1 MLPSLVSLF
10 FPVVLVILSSLF
22 RLVGL
27 VSLIILV
34 SLVFLVILRGQ
45 FELVFLEFYS
55 SYPALSVS
63 EALVILAIQVSL
75 PSLVMLAIPARRPKL
90 VTLGIIVG
98 IDILPILVRLVNLVS
113 PSLHVVIGKRTSA
126 IGLICQALRLAVA

>member
-1 MLPSLVSLF
+1 MRYAHTGNNIHV
-10 FPVVLVILSSLF
+10 

-34 SLVFLVILRGQ
+34 SLVFLVILGGQ
-45 FELVFLEFYS
+45 FGLVFLEFYS

-98 IDILPILVRLVNLVS
+98 IAILPILVCLVDLVS
-113 PSLHVVIGKRTSA
+113 PSLHVVIVKRT
-126 IGLICQALRLAVA
+126 GLISLICLGLRLGAAKP